1 MSYFTR
7 NFVMD
12 AKPHVFVEDFRQ
24 SGGGSKSGRTF
35 EKRCNRRFVRRAG
48 KKMIDIEC

>member
-1 MSYFTR
+1 MSYFSR
-7 NFVMD
+7 FGIKD

-35 EKRCNRRFVRRAG
+35 EKRSNRRFVRRAG
-48 KKMIDIEC
+48 KKMIDIEA